1 MNTYYELENITGILQ
16 NVEIVV
22 VRDTRNKF
30 QSMMIHGYNSE
41 NKEFEIKIAGHLD
54 VTVRTED

>member
-1 MNTYYELENITGILQ
+1 MDTYYELENITGILQ
-16 NVEIVV
+16 NVEIAI
-22 VRDTRNKF
+22 VRDARNKF
-30 QSMMIHGYNSE
+30 QSMMIHGYNSK